1 MTRQYQFDRVDRNEM
16 KRWIT
21 LSASMRIQTMLDA
34 RELAMGMMRGQLRR
48 RYPSASEAE
57 LNLKLLEE
65 LAQREH

>member
-1 MTRQYQFDRVDRNEM
+1 MTRQYQFDRVDRTEM

-48 RYPSASEAE
+48 RYPAASEAE